1 MTSPEH
7 LKFSITKKKRHEA
20 RYPHI
25 LSLSLPY
32 HEKEYKQQIVSLVAE
47 LRYPQKSIMKS
58 PIRYQE
64 MKYYFTAF
72 CLLLGSL
79 LPIEA
84 QTIRQIEVS
93 FPILKGKMKL
103 QGVVSQVA
111 EAPQQSPI
119 LVLVTPP
126 EASDRDYV
134 GFFKALSDSLNR
146 KGYTTFRYDNRS
158 YSDTLQGNQLH
169 EGRYT
174 MHNAS

>member
-1 MTSPEH
+1 
-7 LKFSITKKKRHEA
+7 
-20 RYPHI
+20 
-25 LSLSLPY
+25 
-32 HEKEYKQQIVSLVAE
+32 
-47 LRYPQKSIMKS
+47 
-58 PIRYQE
+58 
-64 MKYYFTAF
+64 MKYYFIAF
-72 CLLLGSL
+72 CLFLGSL

-126 EASDRDYV
+126 QASNRDYV

-146 KGYTTFRYDNRS
+146 KGYTTFRYDTAVTPTPFKEIS
-158 YSDTLQGNQLH
+158 FTKVVIPCMMQL
-169 EGRYT
+169 T
-174 MHNAS
+174 TFMML